1 MLELLNQT
9 GAALARELDLDRL
22 VQTVTDA
29 GVQLVGAAFGA
40 FFYNS
45 TDASGQHLLLYT
57 LSGAPHEAF
66 AKFPLPGKT
75 ALFGPT
81 LDGAAV
87 VRSDDI
93 VKDPRYGLSHPHHGM
108 PPGHLPVRSYLAVP
122 VVSSSGEVHG
132 GLFFGH
138 PEPAVFKER
147 AERVVVGI
155 AAQAAIAI
163 DNARLLRAL
172 KASERRFR
180 ALIEHS
186 ADGVAVVD
194 GAGFIRY
201 FSPSACALEGH
212 EAEAM
217 LGKSCMLTTHPEDVP
232 LLERCIDDALQS
244 PGQAV
249 PMTFRRQHKDGRW
262 LWMEGTLTNL
272 LADEAVGG
280 MVANYRDVTARKL
293 AQESLIRSQKMEA
306 LGTLAGGIAHDFNNI
321 LLAITGNIRLA
332 ADDLPAAHPAQASLT
347 EVSQAAG
354 RATDLVSQILAFSQ
368 QRETRREVLD
378 VKPVAQE
385 ALALL
390 RATLP
395 ALIEIRSRFEANL
408 PAILADSTQIHQ
420 LLMNLVTN
428 AAHAIGPSRGL
439 IEVSVEAVTA
449 TPALGAAARD
459 LSEGRR
465 YVRISVTDDGSGMDK
480 AVVERIFD
488 PFYTTK
494 RQGTGLGLSVVA
506 GIVKSHDALITV
518 CSEPARGSA
527 FHVYFLAAKGVATQ
541 QSVAPPVIERGAG
554 QRVLYIDDDEALVNL
569 MRRVLERLSYRT
581 TGCVSPRAALELFRA
596 NPLEFDVVVTDL
608 SMPGLSGLE
617 LAATLHQLRPDMLIL
632 LTSGYV
638 RPEDREAA
646 RSHGVREVLL
656 KPYTPNDLS
665 HALQRML
672 ARSTNGPAAG

>member
-29 GVQLVGAAFGA
+29 GVQLMGAAFGA

-75 ALFGPT
+75 AVFGPT

-194 GAGFIRY
+194 SAGFIRY

-217 LGKSCMLTTHPEDVP
+217 LGTSCMV
-232 LLERCIDDALQS
+232 I
-244 PGQAV
+244 
-249 PMTFRRQHKDGRW
+249 
-262 LWMEGTLTNL
+262 
-272 LADEAVGG
+272 
-280 MVANYRDVTARKL
+280 
-293 AQESLIRSQKMEA
+293 
-306 LGTLAGGIAHDFNNI
+306 GIA
-321 LLAITGNIRLA
+321 
-332 ADDLPAAHPAQASLT
+332 
-347 EVSQAAG
+347 
-354 RATDLVSQILAFSQ
+354 
-368 QRETRREVLD
+368 
-378 VKPVAQE
+378 
-385 ALALL
+385 
-390 RATLP
+390 
-395 ALIEIRSRFEANL
+395 
-408 PAILADSTQIHQ
+408 
-420 LLMNLVTN
+420 
-428 AAHAIGPSRGL
+428 
-439 IEVSVEAVTA
+439 
-449 TPALGAAARD
+449 
-459 LSEGRR
+459 
-465 YVRISVTDDGSGMDK
+465 
-480 AVVERIFD
+480 
-488 PFYTTK
+488 
-494 RQGTGLGLSVVA
+494 
-506 GIVKSHDALITV
+506 
-518 CSEPARGSA
+518 
-527 FHVYFLAAKGVATQ
+527 
-541 QSVAPPVIERGAG
+541 
-554 QRVLYIDDDEALVNL
+554 
-569 MRRVLERLSYRT
+569 
-581 TGCVSPRAALELFRA
+581 
-596 NPLEFDVVVTDL
+596 
-608 SMPGLSGLE
+608 
-617 LAATLHQLRPDMLIL
+617 
-632 LTSGYV
+632 
-638 RPEDREAA
+638 
-646 RSHGVREVLL
+646 
-656 KPYTPNDLS
+656 
-665 HALQRML
+665 
-672 ARSTNGPAAG
+672 